1 MLQGLNFKTYR
12 FETIVIEEVNP
23 KYYIEKKYVRN
34 VEIYI
39 LETNNNVTTFQLLVI
54 EFQFSDD
61 DNALGKL
68 IKQISYLFDELIIDV
83 DDNGKIIK
91 LRNIHFLQ
99 LRWLKIKSKLS
110 LSHKG
115 DVVED
120 YFKQIDELL
129 YNEDKLIF
137 FLEDYNMFGLLFHG
151 LWNNFEGK
159 IKRLLKNNV
168 TEIISIKKNKEKI
181 IQEIF
186 AESLDDT
193 DFLIYRGFCEYK
205 NDNYEEGFIET
216 KTHKNH
222 LKYSLLWVN

>member
-1 MLQGLNFKTYR
+1 MLKGLNFKTYR

-23 KYYIEKKYVRN
+23 QYYIEKKYVRN
-34 VEIYI
+34 VEIYN
-39 LETNNNVTTFQLLVI
+39 LETKNNVHTFQLLVI

-83 DDNGKIIK
+83 DNNGKIITLK
-91 LRNIHFLQ
+91 NINFLQ

-120 YFKQIDELL
+120 CFRQIDELL
-129 YNEDKLIF
+129 ENEEKLIT
-137 FLEDYNMFGLLFHG
+137 FLKGYNMFGLLFHG
-151 LWNNFEGK
+151 LWGNFEGK
-159 IKRLLKNNV
+159 LKRLSKKNI
-168 TEIISIKKNKEKI
+168 TEIITSKKNGEKT
-181 IQEIF
+181 IQEISS
-186 AESLDDT
+186 ESLENT
-193 DFLIYRGFCEYK
+193 EFLIYKGFYQYK

-216 KTHKNH
+216 KTHRNH